1 MILTRFGDLWL
12 DFRDSIWSIPV
23 DALQLSFLNSLGFCK
38 SWRLSSSPSTCKFY
52 LSITLPIIHH
62 IDLHAYIAFYWLF
75 PFYQYLCISYAY
87 GHPIFC
93 LSPTYLSSAIDV
105 RHPSITNHTSL
116 NQSNWIWKSD
126 YCRFVIETRWLNPF
140 TLKSSSRS
148 IVCYFHTFGNNL
160 GIKQKFAKYFK
171 ERCCFFFWLTF
182 LLQMFSKKCFLRKI
196 FPKSSGL
203 FWLLWVSMG

>member
-38 SWRLSSSPSTCKFY
+38 SWRLSFSPSTCKFY
-52 LSITLPIIHH
+52 LSFTLPIIHH

-87 GHPIFC
+87 GYPIFC
-93 LSPTYLSSAIDV
+93 LSPTNLSIAIDV

-116 NQSNWIWKSD
+116 NQSKWIWKYD
-126 YCRFVIETRWLNPF
+126 WCIFVIETRWLKCSEKVHVHYIPEINEIHGIYMMIYLSIYMYVSLSTVKHYF
-140 TLKSSSRS
+140 T
-148 IVCYFHTFGNNL
+148 
-160 GIKQKFAKYFK
+160 
-171 ERCCFFFWLTF
+171 
-182 LLQMFSKKCFLRKI
+182 KI
-196 FPKSSGL
+196 IHQYGWMIS
-203 FWLLWVSMG
+203 